1 MCYNNIVRVFA
12 VSTRKPKGSTI
23 MKDSKLLPRKYRR
36 QARRDQKQV
45 DAARVATSGIVAHG
59 YRKMARLDWEGTR
72 SPSRLGRAGERAQQA
87 SAVITPAA
95 ASATALIALAG
106 AGFDLYAKYRAW
118 MDRTQPTPPP
128 AGSGHNQND
137 EPPF

>member
-1 MCYNNIVRVFA
+1 
-12 VSTRKPKGSTI
+12 

-36 QARRDQKQV
+36 QARRARP
-45 DAARVATSGIVAHG
+45 AAAAAWGAWCGLVAVANTNWG
-59 YRKMARLDWEGTR
+59 GFVGVGTR

>member
-1 MCYNNIVRVFA
+1 
-12 VSTRKPKGSTI
+12 

-87 SAVITPAA
+87 SAIITPAA
-95 ASATALIALAG
+95 AGATALITLAG
-106 AGFDLYAKYRAW
+106 SVLDLYMKYRDWKDHAQ
-118 MDRTQPTPPP
+118 QPTPAPTE
-128 AGSGHNQND
+128 GGYNQND